1 MACSNRLHPGSFA
14 SSLPFRLVRG
24 GWRIAL
30 LSAGVAVAVVL
41 FLVLRGENQD
51 EEAQPPPPTA
61 TQPKATTT
69 VETQPRPPVPLT
81 VRINSRTP
89 GLTRISVPR
98 GRQVVLLV
106 TGEPGAEVHL
116 HGYNVL
122 RTIPASGPARIP
134 FRATIPG
141 RFEVELEEEGRQI
154 ADLSVLP

>member
-1 MACSNRLHPGSFA
+1 M
-14 SSLPFRLVRG
+14 RG

-51 EEAQPPPPTA
+51 EEPQPPPPTA

-69 VETQPRPPVPLT
+69 VETQPKPPAPLT
-81 VRINSRTP
+81 VRINSRAP

-106 TGEPGAEVHL
+106 TGEPGAEIHL
-116 HGYNVL
+116 HGYDVL
-122 RTIPASGPARIP
+122 RRIPATGPARIP